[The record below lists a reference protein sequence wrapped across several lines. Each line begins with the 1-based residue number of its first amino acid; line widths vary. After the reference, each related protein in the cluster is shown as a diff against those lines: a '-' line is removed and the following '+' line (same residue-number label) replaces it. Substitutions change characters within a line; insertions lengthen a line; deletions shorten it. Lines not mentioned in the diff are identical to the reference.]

1 MKIVLRNLISTI
13 RNFKA
18 AWIMN
23 FAGITAALTALMF
36 VGMQISYENS
46 FDDNHSNA
54 DRIFRIS
61 QDVSLPFNVILARGV
76 IEAAGHVSPRVEA
89 YSSVMDFYEENYI
102 ETEINGQKH
111 GFNEYTIGIDK
122 GYAQMFDFEL
132 IGGDLNSL
140 GTKGNALICESTAKR
155 MFGETDPL
163 GKTLK
168 VNSDWGIDNGEITIT
183 GIYKDFPSNT
193 QTKNAI
199 YFALNNLM
207 IDDIQCRNFIGWVM
221 LSSPDDKAEIEQL
234 INKKFDFG
242 DGYPPYTLESLKD
255 VYYNNENL
263 TGFVRSGSLKGTAML
278 AILAVIV
285 LLISAVNQTNFNIA
299 LIPKRIR
306 SINTQKVLGS
316 SVETLRLQLL
326 AENIIIGLLTWLAAL
341 AMVKLLNNTWLT
353 SFFVPD
359 DLTIS
364 HNIGICLLVGLISI
378 AINALSSI
386 YPITKLTSANPA
398 LVLKG
403 SYGRSQSGQKL
414 RSALLVF
421 QYFAAICFISIAVSI
436 WLQIR
441 YMENA
446 NFILRDNQIAVFK
459 TNSQFGKKYE
469 LALQKLKE
477 NSAIE
482 NVALSS
488 QLIGGEDSY
497 NTRYYIYNSDTLVFL
512 SIGATSEITDIF
524 NIPFIDGNGFKGV
537 TESSVT
543 NYDYK
548 NDCVVSEEL
557 MTKFKYQIGDTID
570 GMFGAIKGVMP
581 NGIRITSFRK
591 ETMPL
596 VFNLTHAEFLEF
608 CYVKIAKG
616 SNLKDA
622 LQHIEN
628 VVSEIV
634 PEMPLEIR
642 FYDKIFE
649 NLYKK
654 EINTSATTVFM
665 AILAVLI
672 AIIGVFGMVT
682 FDAEYKQNEIAVR
695 RVFGATTEDVIRKI
709 NAKYLIMILVGFC
722 LSLPIT
728 IYVTGLWQQNYIE
741 KATIPW
747 WMHLL
752 VVLSVA
758 IVTSVIVTFQSVKTI
773 YANPIDG
780 LKKE

>member
-36 VGMQISYENS
+36 VGMQISYEKN
-46 FDDNHSNA
+46 FDCNHSNA

-61 QDVSLPFNVILARGV
+61 QDVQSPFNVILARGV
-76 IEAAGHVSPRVEA
+76 IEAAGHISPKVEA
-89 YSSVMDFYEENYI
+89 YASVMDFYDHNYI
-102 ETEINGQKH
+102 EVEINGQKH
-111 GFNEYTIGIDK
+111 GFNEYTIGIDV
-122 GYAQMFDFEL
+122 GYAKMFDFEL
-132 IGGDLNSL
+132 ICGDINTLS
-140 GTKGNALICESTAKR
+140 TKGNALISESAAKR
-155 MFGETDPL
+155 MFGDTEPL

-193 QTKNAI
+193 QTKNVI
-199 YFALNNLM
+199 YFALNDIM
-207 IDDIQCRNFIGWVM
+207 VDDIQCRNFIGWVM

-234 INKKFDFG
+234 INHKFDLG
-242 DGYPPYTLESLKD
+242 SGEWPPYTLEPLKD
-255 VYYNNENL
+255 VYYNNEN
-263 TGFVRSGSLKGTAML
+263 TGFVKSGSVKGTAML
-278 AILAVIV
+278 AVLAVIV

-316 SVETLRLQLL
+316 SVKTLRLQLL
-326 AENIIIGLLTWLAAL
+326 AENVIIGLLTWLTAL
-341 AMVKLLNNTWLT
+341 GMVKLLNNTWLT
-353 SFFVPD
+353 SFLVPD

-364 HNIGICLLVGLISI
+364 HNIGICLLVGLVSI
-378 AINALSSI
+378 TINALSSI
-386 YPITKLTSANPA
+386 YPIIKLTSANPA

-403 SYGRSQSGQKL
+403 TFGRSQSGQKL
-414 RSALLVF
+414 RCALLVF
-421 QYFAAICFISIAVSI
+421 QFFSAICFISIAISI

-441 YMENA
+441 YMENT
-446 NFILRDNQIAVFK
+446 NYILRDNQIAVFK
-459 TNSQFGKKYE
+459 TNQQFGKKFD
-469 LALQKLKE
+469 LALQRLKE

-488 QLIGGEDSY
+488 QLIGGGDSY
-497 NTRYYIYNSDTLVFL
+497 NTRYYTYNADTLVFYN
-512 SIGATSEITDIF
+512 IDCTSEIMDVF
-524 NIPFIDGNGFKGV
+524 NIPLIDGNGFRGIHDSDV
-537 TESSVT
+537 G

-548 NDCVVSEEL
+548 NDCVVGEEI
-557 MTKFKYQIGDTID
+557 MSTFKYNIGDTIY

-581 NGIRITSFRK
+581 RDIRITSYRK

-596 VFNLTHAEFLEF
+596 VFSLTHAEYLDF
-608 CYVKIAKG
+608 CYVRIAKG
-616 SNLKDA
+616 CNVKEA
-622 LQHIEN
+622 VNHIEN

-634 PEMPLEIR
+634 PEMPLEIM

-682 FDAEYKQNEIAVR
+682 FDSEYKQNEIAVR
-695 RVFGATTEDVIRKI
+695 RVFGASTEDVIKKI
-709 NAKYLIMILVGFC
+709 NIKYWIMILIGFA

-741 KATIPW
+741 KASIPW

-758 IVTSVIVTFQSVKTI
+758 IVTSLIVTFQSAKTV